1 MALYGKKKMEEET
14 VKKPI
19 QNEPQSEVFLDL
31 FSMSTSSDKQEDV
44 KEEIVVET
52 SEPVRKSIFKKE
64 EQPVVKEEKVEEKQL
79 KASQILSFDLGDAV
93 SEPKFE
99 SSKPKRMIEDD
110 DIFQSKPVK
119 KPSFGSLSESKEKNS
134 NLLYELVDGAGSD
147 WKLNPEEEKITT
159 SSSFKEDLPTYL
171 KPKDKTNI
179 TTNNRTFELGD
190 GVTYKDMEDISKDEY
205 MKSLNERKEDFHDKL
220 EKLIME
226 SLGDMR
232 MFPTADETEDLDTE
246 GKITEV
252 KPLKEWKSYDIKKLR
267 KKLHCTQKQ
276 FANILGVSNKT
287 VEAWEGGKNE
297 PLGSALR
304 LMDMLDEDPALLDTH
319 KIVKR
324 N

>member
-1 MALYGKKKMEEET
+1 MALLGKKKIEEET
-14 VKKPI
+14 VNNVTS
-19 QNEPQSEVFLDL
+19 NEPQSEVFLDL
-31 FSMSTSSDKQEDV
+31 FSLSSASDKQEDI
-44 KEEIVVET
+44 KEEKVVET
-52 SEPVRKSIFKKE
+52 NETPHKSLFKKE
-64 EQPVVKEEKVEEKQL
+64 EKQVIKEEKTEETKL

-93 SEPKFE
+93 STPKAEPV
-99 SSKPKRMIEDD
+99 KPRRIIED
-110 DIFQSKPVK
+110 DIFQSAPVT
-119 KPSFGSLSESKEKNS
+119 KPSFGSLSESKEKNR
-134 NLLYELVDGAGSD
+134 NLLYELEDGAGSD
-147 WKLNPEEEKITT
+147 WKLNPEEEKLST

-171 KPKDKTNI
+171 KPKEKVNVTS
-179 TTNNRTFELGD
+179 NNRTFELGD

-205 MKSLNERKEDFHDKL
+205 MKNLNERKEDFHDKL

-232 MFPTADETEDLDTE
+232 MFSTPEETEDLDTE

-252 KPLKEWKSYDIKKLR
+252 KPLREWKSYDIKKLR

-297 PLGSALR
+297 PLGSAIR
-304 LMDMLDEDPALLDTH
+304 LMDMLDEDPTLLDTH